1 MKFYL
6 DEDISPK
13 VAEVLRRKGI
23 DAMSVHDS
31 GMLEASDLKQL
42 EFAAREKRCMVTRN
56 RDDFI
61 KLTFQFLNDHLP
73 HYGVL
78 IIPFTIPGDH
88 FSRMAGLIKTFASDH
103 PEGLE
108 SYTIAF
114 LSKK

>member
-1 MKFYL
+1 
-6 DEDISPK
+6 
-13 VAEVLRRKGI
+13 
-23 DAMSVHDS
+23 
-31 GMLEASDLKQL
+31 
-42 EFAAREKRCMVTRN
+42 
-56 RDDFI
+56 
-61 KLTFQFLNDHLP
+61 LNDHLP